1 MDRTSVALGG
11 VLSAVASVVA
21 VLLYGPQTAAP
32 WGVLAGGI
40 VALRARDATDG
51 LFDGALAGL
60 VGAVGGVLAV
70 VGFYAL
76 DVYFHVGDAEIAG
89 SVGAYFSVPSVVML
103 VPSFALGGM
112 LAGALGVVV
121 RDRVASRVGA

>member
-11 VLSAVASVVA
+11 VVSAVASIIAVV
-21 VLLYGPQTAAP
+21 LYGPQAAAP
-32 WGVLAGGI
+32 WGLLAGAV

-60 VGAVGGVLAV
+60 VGAVGAVLAV
-70 VGFYAL
+70 VGFYAVE
-76 DVYFHVGDAEIAG
+76 VYLLVGSAEAAG
-89 SVGAYFSVPSVVML
+89 NVGAYFSVPSVVML

-121 RDRVASRVGA
+121 RDRVGARAGA